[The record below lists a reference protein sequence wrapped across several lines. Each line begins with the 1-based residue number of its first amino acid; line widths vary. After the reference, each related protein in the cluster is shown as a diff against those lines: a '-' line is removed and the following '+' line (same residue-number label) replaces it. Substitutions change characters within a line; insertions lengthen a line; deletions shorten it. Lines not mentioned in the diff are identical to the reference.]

1 MELIINDQKQMI
13 NYLHKQAEDHVKT
26 RNILIEMNEELEK
39 EINQKDEE
47 IMRLKRQ
54 QKETKLN
61 ESNEVCKLL
70 EEIEVLKN
78 LNKEKE
84 NILTDVVRENR
95 ILQQNLSHL
104 KEETK
109 TLKEDIA
116 KNEFETNLSDEL
128 GIVDPRAHNVSP
140 SFQQSNFE
148 NYDSNK
154 HGTTLM
160 KKIWKLKHLQLEK
173 TINAQKLKLTADLLQ
188 LKEKEMSR
196 SLNCDC
202 KTYCRITHTKHNWK
216 KSMSDEVFLKYKL
229 LDKAYSCKNC
239 DKTFENVD
247 CIKWHIKTFHEEG
260 EIRNTQVKLQGGD
273 C

>member
-1 MELIINDQKQMI
+1 ML

-109 TLKEDIA
+109 TFGSYA
-116 KNEFETNLSDEL
+116 CTCS
-128 GIVDPRAHNVSP
+128 
-140 SFQQSNFE
+140 
-148 NYDSNK
+148 
-154 HGTTLM
+154 
-160 KKIWKLKHLQLEK
+160 
-173 TINAQKLKLTADLLQ
+173 
-188 LKEKEMSR
+188 
-196 SLNCDC
+196 
-202 KTYCRITHTKHNWK
+202 
-216 KSMSDEVFLKYKL
+216 
-229 LDKAYSCKNC
+229 
-239 DKTFENVD
+239 
-247 CIKWHIKTFHEEG
+247 
-260 EIRNTQVKLQGGD
+260 
-273 C
+273 